1 MEKMHLFDLGEL
13 PYQQSML
20 IFHTLARM
28 NVEGLVLVS
37 PKEPFISVGYFQNLE
52 KEVDIEY
59 CKKEGLPI
67 FRREVG
73 GGTVYLDKDQ
83 IFYHT
88 IWNKDNPIFP
98 KRVSDIYKF
107 LSVPPID
114 TYEEFGIQTKFRE
127 VNDIVTTQG
136 RKIAGLGGA
145 DIDDSMVFVGSMMMD
160 FDYERMSKAIKVPDE
175 KFRDKVFKTIEENV
189 TTMKRELDR
198 LPPRQ
203 MIIDELV
210 KRYEGQIGKLTPVKL
225 NDDIVQKMT
234 ELAVWFSSPEFMYR
248 KTPSIPKGV
257 KIREGVELIYEMYKA
272 QGGLIRSAQEVQ
284 DNRLNDIDISG
295 DFSLYPKR
303 ELGELESALKGTDRE
318 KSDITATV
326 QEFYEESEV
335 ETPGVKPKDITKAI
349 MGAESDD

>member
-1 MEKMHLFDLGEL
+1 MGKMHLFDLGEL

-37 PKEPFISVGYFQNLE
+37 PKEPFISIGYFQDLE
-52 KEVDIEY
+52 KEVDVEY

-73 GGTVYLDKDQ
+73 GGTVYLDKNQ

-98 KRVSDIYKF
+98 KRVSDIYKY
-107 LSVPPID
+107 LSIPPID

-160 FDYERMSKAIKVPDE
+160 FDYERMSKAIRVPDE

-189 TTMKRELDR
+189 TTMKREMDR

-210 KRYEGQIGKLTPVKL
+210 KRYEGQLGKLTPVKL
-225 NDDIVQKMT
+225 NDDIIHKMT
-234 ELAVWFSSPEFMYR
+234 ELAKWFNSPEFMYR
-248 KTPSIPKGV
+248 KTPRIPKGI

-272 QGGLIRSAQEVQ
+272 QGGLIRSAQEVRENTL
-284 DNRLNDIDISG
+284 DGIEISG
-295 DFSLYPKR
+295 DFSLFPKS
-303 ELGELESALKGTDRE
+303 ELEGLQASLKGSERE
-318 KSDITATV
+318 KSDITSTIE
-326 QEFYEESEV
+326 EFYEVTEV

-349 MGAESDD
+349 IGAGSDD